1 MVWRRGQSGGGWTRG
16 WRVRDAVG
24 LLSRLIIN
32 LLFCQDDLVRFAS
45 LYPVISLPKI
55 TSMGN
60 RTGRPPK
67 AIKQEKFIGYFVTHA
82 QHFIIRQKAEEARV
96 NISDYMRQMAIYGY
110 VKPRWSE
117 EEREWFK
124 KLVGMSN
131 DLHRLVEIAEKEG
144 ALTAMLHFAG
154 YRDLIDAA
162 IKQLTHD
169 Q

>member
-1 MVWRRGQSGGGWTRG
+1 MAETAGLHRSC
-16 WRVRDAVG
+16 RV
-24 LLSRLIIN
+24 LKIN
-32 LLFCQDDLVRFAS
+32 SLFWQDDLPHFGS
-45 LYPVISLPKI
+45 LYTFISLPKI

-60 RTGRPPK
+60 KTGRPPK

-96 NISDYMRQMAIYGY
+96 NISDYMRQMAIYGQ

-131 DLHRLVEIAEKEG
+131 DLHRLVEIAQKEG
-144 ALTAMLHFAG
+144 PLTAMLHFVA

>member
-1 MVWRRGQSGGGWTRG
+1 LWHGGGMRARWRDVAGRSCGAAPG
-16 WRVRDAVG
+16 WRA
-24 LLSRLIIN
+24 LKTNS
-32 LLFCQDDLVRFAS
+32 LFCQVDLTRFVF
-45 LYPVISLPKI
+45 LHIVISLPKI
-55 TSMGN
+55 TSMGKK
-60 RTGRPPK
+60 TGRPPK

-82 QHFIIRQKAEEARV
+82 QHFIILQKAEEAQV

-131 DLHRLVEIAEKEG
+131 DLHRLVEIAQKEG
-144 ALTAMLHFAG
+144 SLTAMLHFVA

-169 Q
+169 L

>member
-1 MVWRRGQSGGGWTRG
+1 
-16 WRVRDAVG
+16 
-24 LLSRLIIN
+24 
-32 LLFCQDDLVRFAS
+32 
-45 LYPVISLPKI
+45 
-55 TSMGN
+55 MGKK
-60 RTGRPPK
+60 TGRPPK

-131 DLHRLVEIAEKEG
+131 DLNRLVEIAQKEG
-144 ALTAMLHFAG
+144 SLTAMLHFVS